1 MRFQLVLTA
10 AALASACGS
19 VAGSG
24 TSPSP
29 SAPAGAVVVT
39 MASDHQTVTAHVG
52 DRIQIALGE
61 QYKWQLDP
69 PDGVVLARPVQNY
82 LAGPRDAG
90 DLARERHRTLDDQRN
105 RQCELPER
113 AAVPALRDPVHRDRR
128 CRSLDR
134 SAYFTTTVPT
144 IPISSWISQMYRY
157 VPAAVNVTL

>member
-1 MRFQLVLTA
+1 MRIYLVVLA
-10 AALASACGS
+10 AVLAAACGS
-19 VAGSG
+19 VGSG
-24 TSPSP
+24 PTPSPSP
-29 SAPAGAVVVT
+29 SAPPGAVVVT

-113 AAVPALRDPVHRDRR
+113 AAV
-128 CRSLDR
+128 
-134 SAYFTTTVPT
+134 
-144 IPISSWISQMYRY
+144 
-157 VPAAVNVTL
+157 